1 MKYERLSEED
11 RARVIVDVETS
22 HLSIAQT
29 LEILGVARSTYYS
42 WLRKDISKAGGRVA
56 LNRLT
61 EPEVD
66 RVLEYAHKLPDLPS
80 RELAWHITDRDG
92 FISESSVYRI
102 LKAHGLV
109 KDAPEPLTPAGKEF
123 TKKTTRPNEMWATDF
138 TYVFVSGWGWYY
150 VGGVLDDFS
159 RYLICYEVK
168 RDMKG
173 ATASDLVARAMEVTG
188 LACVPVAER
197 EIKLLSDNG
206 SGYISE
212 TFNTFLRDQG
222 IGHIYA
228 RRNHPQTNGK
238 FERLNR
244 TSKDRICAVV
254 FKSPS
259 ELEAAVAE
267 FVEWY
272 NEVHYHERIGN
283 LHPVDVYLGR
293 SEEIKARRLEA
304 KARSL
309 AARRKTNLRHKEVA

>member
-1 MKYERLSEED
+1 MKYERLSREDKSKVIEE
-11 RARVIVDVETS
+11 VEKS
-22 HLSIAQT
+22 HLSIVET
-29 LEILGVARSTYYS
+29 LGVLGIARSTYYI
-42 WLRKDISKAGGRVA
+42 WLRKDITGASLRVA

-66 RVLEYAHKLPDLPS
+66 RVLKYAHDLPDLPS

-109 KDAPEPLTPAGKEF
+109 KDAPEPPERAGKEF
-123 TKKTTRPNEMWATDF
+123 TKKTIRPNEMWATDF

-150 VGGVLDDFS
+150 VGGILDDFS

-188 LACVPVAER
+188 LSGVPVAER

-212 TFNTFLRDQG
+212 PFNTFLKGQG

-244 TSKDRICAVV
+244 TAKDRICTVV
-254 FKSPS
+254 FRSPQ

-267 FVEWY
+267 FVAWY

-293 SEEIKARRLEA
+293 REEIHARRVEV

-309 AARRKTNLRHKEVA
+309 AARRESNLRQKEVA